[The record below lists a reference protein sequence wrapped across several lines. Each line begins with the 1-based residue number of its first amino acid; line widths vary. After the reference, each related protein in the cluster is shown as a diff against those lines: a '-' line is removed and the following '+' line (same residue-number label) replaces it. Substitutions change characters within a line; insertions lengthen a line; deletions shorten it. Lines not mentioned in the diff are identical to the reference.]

1 MSNFPANQQQK
12 QLTPIDRVKN
22 VLNMDTV
29 KEQFKNALAENSN
42 SFCASIIELVASDT
56 NLQQCDPKLIVME
69 ALKAATL
76 KLPINKALGFA
87 YVVPYKKKGGA
98 QVPTFQIGYKGLVQ
112 LAMRTGQYRRL
123 NDGFVFEGQFKGIN
137 PLTGELDITG
147 TPKSDKVIGYFAY
160 FELLNGF
167 SKVMYMTTEEVARHG
182 ERYSKSFSYDSSPW
196 KTNFDAMAIK
206 TCWRRLL
213 SKYGIMSVEMESA
226 LSSEEEQHLSPV
238 AQLEQDHAAEANR
251 DVIDIDVDHATGE
264 VINPETI
271 NQAGPPPQQ
280 RPSDAPSW
288 A

>member
-1 MSNFPANQQQK
+1 MTNLPEAQGTKAVSPVERIK
-12 QLTPIDRVKN
+12 H
-22 VLNMDTV
+22 VLSMDTV
-29 KEQFKNALAENSN
+29 KEQFQNALAENSN

-56 NLQQCDPKLIVME
+56 NLQQCEPRLVVME

-87 YVVPYKKKGGA
+87 YVVPYKKKSGA

-123 NDGFVFEGQFKGIN
+123 HDGFVLEGQYKGMN

-147 TPKSDKVIGYFAY
+147 EKKSDKIVGYFAY

-167 SKVMYMTTEEVARHG
+167 SKVVYMTTDEVKTHG
-182 ERYSKSFSYDSSPW
+182 SRYSKSFAYDSSPW

-226 LSSEEEQHLSPV
+226 LAAEEAQELSP
-238 AQLEQDHAAEANR
+238 AGQLEADHAAEANA
-251 DVIDIDVDHATGE
+251 DFIDVDAETGE
-264 VINPETI
+264 V
-271 NQAGPPPQQ
+271 QQQGPPP
-280 RPSDAPSW
+280 PESAPPW
-288 A
+288 AV